1 MKDGVPVLDGKPVV
15 KNTEA
20 ILNSII
26 IYISSF
32 TNHTVVRES
41 VRDQEVNGSHSTCA
55 KKL

>member
-1 MKDGVPVLDGKPVV
+1 MKDGVPVMDGRPVV
-15 KNTEA
+15 KSTEA

-26 IYISSF
+26 YISSF
-32 TNHTVVRES
+32 TNLTVVRES